1 MKHKSL
7 YKTLTYRITSV
18 AITIV
23 VLRIFMD
30 EWYVIG
36 KITLVSQAL
45 KAVWYYA
52 HEKIYKV
59 IKRTIIKKNG
69 GNNAHR

>member
-1 MKHKSL
+1 MRHKSL

-18 AITIV
+18 IITVV
-23 VLRIFMD
+23 VLRVFVD

-36 KITLVSQAL
+36 KITLISQAL

-52 HEKIYKV
+52 HEKIYKA
-59 IKRTIIKKNG
+59 IKRRIINGKN
-69 GNNAHR
+69 NLHD